1 LVGYA
6 CGIFY
11 GVFIP
16 LCLAFLFAKQ
26 RVVMRQCETF
36 AITAKIHQGKTTLHL
51 QEATIGEGW
60 RPCKDQKRLL
70 GAATAHVTSL
80 ADGRAFVEL
89 KEDAVMVTFAD
100 DVEHVEDAFAVESY
114 MFKDAEKK
122 AEVLSRNSM
131 LRLLLERRT
140 MEELQ
145 DDRVMLGAKDLFCK
159 YAKCDNVW
167 MEVCSKAAAVV
178 LVSVVS
184 SKDGLWLSIA
194 VTLGMALVTGLVQPF
209 AQPQANTLQSFG
221 FASLALAAVGF
232 RYRNRLPFLVGKQ
245 LPFLALSVPFL
256 VLLSQLRRPDSRA
269 SVALRMQ
276 QELEEKMRMD
286 EPVEVCATEVR
297 FM

>member
-1 LVGYA
+1 
-6 CGIFY
+6 
-11 GVFIP
+11 
-16 LCLAFLFAKQ
+16 
-26 RVVMRQCETF
+26 M
-36 AITAKIHQGKTTLHL
+36 
-51 QEATIGEGW
+51 
-60 RPCKDQKRLL
+60 
-70 GAATAHVTSL
+70 TSL

-100 DVEHVEDAFAVESY
+100 DVEHVEDALAVESF
-114 MFKDAEKK
+114 MFKDAKK
-122 AEVLSRNSM
+122 NAKVLSRNAM
-131 LRLLLERRT
+131 LRLVLERRT

-145 DDRVMLGAKDLFCK
+145 NDRVMLGAKDLFCK

-167 MEVCSKAAAVV
+167 MEVCSKTAAVV

-232 RYRNRLPFLVGKQ
+232 RCRNR

-256 VLLSQLRRPDSRA
+256 VLLAQLRRPDSRA

-276 QELEEKMRMD
+276 QELEEKMQMG
-286 EPVEVCATEVR
+286 EPVEVCTTEVQ
-297 FM
+297 FI